1 MNSDFPYNGI
11 LPFTYQASGILFADW
26 INLFTL
32 CLAPLI
38 VHIVAGVPSPVY
50 LSSPRPRW
58 HERLGHYNPT
68 SILWRYF
75 SIIDRRARSRAW
87 NAADMAASN
96 THFWTSNGWDGSE
109 NMMRRS
115 RRFCTRIPSSP
126 HAVWVSKTSAETVA
140 TVLQGLQAAWQL
152 VGGLDGGGYSN
163 TISLGTVFAPP
174 AICGLI
180 RLPAAI
186 WISDDYSY
194 VDVDIDID
202 GEDNSEPEIETCD
215 GYSLTNTLKPRKSPT
230 SRTLLSLGL
239 LEPFPV
245 QSLDL
250 HSLHS
255 WRGTTIRISFLL
267 PLLALL
273 TLALLY
279 LTPYNTSSYPTNIFF
294 TLTQFLVVTFF
305 TIFLV
310 CSIPIYTFFFLTN
323 HSTTTI
329 IPCITSLWYKIYT
342 ALLFACMLVLVCVAG
357 LETRATPCGLY
368 TTTPPGFFDM
378 VVCGGLSVSPDGAL
392 EGVTSSLP
400 FGVAWRN
407 NTSEEMG
414 DGEVHVG
421 EFEGWCKIGRMGDVV
436 EAFSPVNLS
445 SFGG

>member
-1 MNSDFPYNGI
+1 MNSDFPYNGV

-26 INLFTL
+26 INLLTL

-38 VHIVAGVPSPVY
+38 VHIIAGVPSPVY

-87 NAADMAASN
+87 NSADMAASN
-96 THFWTSNGWDGSE
+96 AHFWTSSGWDGSE
-109 NMMRRS
+109 NMMRKS
-115 RRFCTRIPSSP
+115 RRFCTSMPSSP

-152 VGGLDGGGYSN
+152 VGGLNGGAYSN
-163 TISLGTVFAPP
+163 TISLGTVFAPL

-194 VDVDIDID
+194 MDVDIDSD
-202 GEDNSEPEIETCD
+202 SDPEFEICD
-215 GYSLTNTLKPRKSPT
+215 GYGLTNTLKPCKSPT

-245 QSLDL
+245 HSLDL
-250 HSLHS
+250 HSPRS
-255 WRGTTIRISFLL
+255 WRGITVRILFLL

-273 TLALLY
+273 VLALLY
-279 LTPYNTSSYPTNIFF
+279 LIPFETSSDPSNIFF
-294 TLTQFLVVTFF
+294 TLTQFLVVIFF

-310 CSIPIYTFFFLTN
+310 CSIPIYTFYFLTN
-323 HSTTTI
+323 NSTTTI

-342 ALLFACMLVLVCVAG
+342 ALLFACILGLVCIAG
-357 LETRATPCGLY
+357 LETRTTPCGLY

-378 VVCGGLSVSPDGAL
+378 VVCGGLSVARNGAV
-392 EGVTSSLP
+392 EGIASGLP
-400 FGVAWRN
+400 FGIAWRN
-407 NTSEEMG
+407 STSEEMG
-414 DGEVHVG
+414 SGVFYMW
-421 EFEGWCKIGRMGDVV
+421 EFDGWCKIEIKGDVI
-436 EAFSPVNLS
+436 EAFLPANFS